1 MSEGEAKKVVEDAE
15 APAPEKV
22 ATEGRSR
29 RGPRG
34 GEKTC
39 YNCGKVRTN

>member
-1 MSEGEAKKVVEDAE
+1 VEKEDKPKKDGE
-15 APAPEKV
+15 APASEKV
-22 ATEGRSR
+22 ASEGRSR
-29 RGPRG
+29 RGPR